1 MFTQSMLV
9 SEEVQKGSALQVEGE
24 SRNTLTL
31 CQSNHPWC
39 SNISSLCSVQTM
51 QGSWSGHL
59 HVGEYVCVYVCV
71 SHVMYL
77 CMMLELPD
85 KWFENAQHGR
95 IRLY

>member
-31 CQSNHPWC
+31 CLSKHQRC
-39 SNISSLCSVQTM
+39 SNIVTLSSLRSVQTM

-71 SHVMYL
+71 SHVM
-77 CMMLELPD
+77 
-85 KWFENAQHGR
+85 
-95 IRLY
+95 